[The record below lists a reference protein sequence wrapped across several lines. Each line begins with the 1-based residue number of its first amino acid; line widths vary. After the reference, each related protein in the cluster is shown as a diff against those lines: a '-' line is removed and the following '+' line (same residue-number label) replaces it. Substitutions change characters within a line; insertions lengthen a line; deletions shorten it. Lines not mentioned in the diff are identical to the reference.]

1 MVAAFFIF
9 LQYLNM
15 SGLKNKKAKDNLKDA
30 RTSGDNLIIPLLSIS
45 AIFINKNELP
55 QIIEREIRKNQ
66 DLILSFN
73 SKGQ

>member
-1 MVAAFFIF
+1 
-9 LQYLNM
+9 M

-66 DLILSFN
+66 DLILSLN
-73 SKGQ
+73 GKGQ

>member
-1 MVAAFFIF
+1 
-9 LQYLNM
+9 M

-30 RTSGDNLIIPLLSIS
+30 RTSGDNLIIPLSSIS

-73 SKGQ
+73 GKGQ